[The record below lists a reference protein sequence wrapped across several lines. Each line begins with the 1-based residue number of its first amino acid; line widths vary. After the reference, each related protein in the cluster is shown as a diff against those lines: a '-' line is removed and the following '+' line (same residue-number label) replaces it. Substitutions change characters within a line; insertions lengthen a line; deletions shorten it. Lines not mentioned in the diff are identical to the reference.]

1 MNCRKCNS
9 KDTRVTVTEHHG
21 NETWRYCK
29 CLKCGT
35 NFKTIETYAV
45 KKRGSIPG
53 VPQHSNC
60 TKRGEECG
68 LSVLTEENVR
78 SIRLLAEMN
87 MTYKAIADKYGIHQ
101 STVYRI
107 VKRKQWNHVQ

>member
-35 NFKTIETYAV
+35 NFKTIETYAI

-87 MTYKAIADKYGIHQ
+87 MTYKAIADKYGIHH

>member
-21 NETWRYCK
+21 NETWRYCR

-35 NFKTIETYAV
+35 NFKTIETYAI

-87 MTYKAIADKYGIHQ
+87 MTYKAIADKYGIHH

-107 VKRKQWNHVQ
+107 VKRKQWSHVQ